1 MISTSL
7 VTNSHRPSSHLA
19 PLFLPPPH
27 TQPVSSQQMLSSTSP
42 PWSSLFTGLPASD
55 LVSLT
60 TLTIQP
66 QHSIQ
71 RQTGETCQMPPLP
84 YSDSAFPL
92 SKRPSLCQEALNNL
106 LSHPSP
112 LHPHLPPLSLSSST
126 DFLAV
131 LTPGPLHLL
140 GAVSPHPPSDVQVFS
155 NVLIFPHINLKICFH
170 PQYFP
175 LSLSSLYYSP

>member
-1 MISTSL
+1 
-7 VTNSHRPSSHLA
+7 
-19 PLFLPPPH
+19 
-27 TQPVSSQQMLSSTSP
+27 MLSSTSP

-71 RQTGETCQMPPLP
+71 RETGKTCQMPPLP

-140 GAVSPHPPSDVQVFS
+140 GAVSPPPTLRCPGFLKCSDLPPHKLENLFPPPVLPPLPFLTLLFS
-155 NVLIFPHINLKICFH
+155 IALVTI
-170 PQYFP
+170 
-175 LSLSSLYYSP
+175 